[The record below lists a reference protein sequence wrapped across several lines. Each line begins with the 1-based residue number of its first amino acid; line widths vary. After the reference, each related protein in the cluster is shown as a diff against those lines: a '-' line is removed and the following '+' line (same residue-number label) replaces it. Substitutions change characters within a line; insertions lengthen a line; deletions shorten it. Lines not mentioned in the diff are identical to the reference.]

1 MLKDII
7 PARYR
12 KVVYALVTLAAT
24 IFGIWQASNGDW
36 STFVA
41 SVLTAATTGLATA
54 NTDPQPKNERGEVGL
69 IGVLLA
75 VVLLLVILWLVGVRV
90 NVG

>member
-12 KVVYALVTLAAT
+12 KTVYAVVTLAAT

-41 SVLTAATTGLATA
+41 ALLTAATTGLATA
-54 NTDPQPKNERGEVGL
+54 NTDGPLVKKDDGAVEPGS
-69 IGVLLA
+69 LA
-75 VVLLLVILWLVGVRV
+75 LGLLVGGAVIYLIFR
-90 NVG
+90 